1 MPRIIPDPRY
11 FSMPSSE
18 VGSEVLRN
26 LALNCWPWVRSLTH
40 SPDAVTHS
48 PAEITA
54 AWPTTVISS
63 RWLRALIRRTQKPFS
78 SLWNVTRS
86 TKPASTSRMD
96 GTGSGCMMFCHTST
110 SGSPRGGYPYETGAS
125 LGLRITGYEL
135 TDYGVNVIKSMLPNK
150 QEARAG
156 CRVIAASGHK
166 WRDCRPRRLRGRA
179 VSALGV
185 GVTPKRGRKY
195 HDPGAAKEEAKEP
208 ARRALISL

>member
-63 RWLRALIRRTQKPFS
+63 RWPRALIRRTQKPFS
-78 SLWNVTRS
+78 SLGDALDETRQHL
-86 TKPASTSRMD
+86 AV
-96 GTGSGCMMFCHTST
+96 GWFGLNFHE
-110 SGSPRGGYPYETGAS
+110 PRH
-125 LGLRITGYEL
+125 RW
-135 TDYGVNVIKSMLPNK
+135 GVS
-150 QEARAG
+150 
-156 CRVIAASGHK
+156 H
-166 WRDCRPRRLRGRA
+166 
-179 VSALGV
+179 
-185 GVTPKRGRKY
+185 
-195 HDPGAAKEEAKEP
+195 
-208 ARRALISL
+208 